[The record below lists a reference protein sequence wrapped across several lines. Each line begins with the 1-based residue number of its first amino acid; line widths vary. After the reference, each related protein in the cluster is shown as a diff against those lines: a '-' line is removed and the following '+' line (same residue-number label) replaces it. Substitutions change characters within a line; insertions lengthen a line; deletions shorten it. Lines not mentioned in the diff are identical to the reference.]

1 MHAAVLSWDRQP
13 FLTTTLTGK
22 PSPFMKYRE
31 LSSNFLIN
39 NYHME
44 MAIDTDDGTS
54 YMRAH
59 HNFLV
64 GGEWALKSDQGGHS
78 NWQWENL
85 CVQQRSQHLSLLL
98 SLATF
103 ASANDLLLQERL
115 CDWTSRE
122 SVHSTVSRF

>member
-1 MHAAVLSWDRQP
+1 MYI
-13 FLTTTLTGK
+13 TTVRTGK
-22 PSPFMKYRE
+22 PSLVPEVRKIHNKFILGTYF
-31 LSSNFLIN
+31 SQ
-39 NYHME
+39 H
-44 MAIDTDDGTS
+44 AIDTDDGTS